1 MGIADEKYVSLTT
14 FRANGQPVAT
24 PVWIVPLGPTTAG
37 FTTEST
43 SGKVKRIRNNP
54 KVTLRPCDMRGRVR
68 DGTPESTAIAS
79 VLMGADAKPVHDAV
93 KSKYRVMVALMGVGQ
108 KLRSVV
114 RRGRPAEDCAI
125 HLRLD

>member
-14 FRANGQPVAT
+14 YRRNGEPVPT
-24 PVWIVPLGPTTAG
+24 PVWIVPLATGTAG

-54 KVTLRPCDMRGRVR
+54 KVTLRPCDMRGKVR
-68 DGTPESTAIAS
+68 DGATEVTAIAS
-79 VLMGADAKPVHDAV
+79 VLMGADSKPVYDAV
-93 KSKYRVMVALMGVGQ
+93 RAKYRVLVALMSVGQ
-108 KLRSVV
+108 KV
-114 RRGRPAEDCAI
+114 RAAFRKGQPAEECAI

>member
-14 FRANGQPVAT
+14 FRANGQPVPT
-24 PVWIVPLGPTTAG
+24 PVWIVPLSATTAG
-37 FTTEST
+37 FTTEAT

-68 DGTPESTAIAS
+68 DGAPEVTAIAS
-79 VLMGADAKPVHDAV
+79 VLMGADTKPVRDAV
-93 KSKYRVMVALMGVGQ
+93 KEKYRVMVALMGVGQ
-108 KLRSVV
+108 KVRGLV
-114 RRGRPAEDCAI
+114 RRGQPADDCAI